1 MKLWNVFRVTLREQL
16 RSPWDLLLVLLLGP
30 GMVAL
35 YWSFFG
41 GGGSTNF
48 TLLVLNQDSGVCA
61 QTAPAQSCADQAIAA
76 MQAMKYTDGAAMLK
90 VKLVESRE
98 QATPPLQ
105 NREAAAL
112 VVFPSG
118 FTGAIQ
124 ANREGATAAGPA
136 RITLVGDLGNPYYT
150 LAAVLAT
157 TAVDAYA
164 REAVGARQPLEIA
177 EEPLSGA
184 PSVSEFEIYV
194 PGLIIAATTMMI
206 FSVAIAVTRQVETGT
221 LRRLQLSRMTGLD
234 FLGGISLFYLVVA
247 FISVALTFATAQALG
262 FQSRGALWV
271 AMLICTLTSFAV
283 IGVGLLVACFSRTV
297 ARAAVVVNFPLI
309 VLLFFS
315 GSVFPVPD
323 ATLFHLAGRSIGIF
337 DLLPH
342 THAVLALNKVL
353 SLGAGLG
360 DVAFELVAMLLLS
373 MIYFAAGVWFFR
385 KMHLSPQ

>member
-16 RSPWDLLLVLLLGP
+16 RSPWDLLLVLILGP

-48 TLLVLNQDSGVCA
+48 TVLVLDQDSGACA
-61 QTAPAQSCADQAIAA
+61 QSAPAQSCADQAIAA
-76 MQAMKYTDGAAMLK
+76 MQAMQYTDGSAMLK
-90 VKLVESRE
+90 MKLVESRE
-98 QATPPLQ
+98 QATPLLQ

-112 VVFPSG
+112 VIFPSG
-118 FTGAIQ
+118 FTAAIQ
-124 ANREGATAAGPA
+124 ATRQGAATDPA
-136 RITLVGDLGNPYYT
+136 RVTLVGDLGNPYYT

-164 REAVGARQPLEIA
+164 REAVGVPQPLAIT

-234 FLGGISLFYLVVA
+234 FLGGISLFYLVVS
-247 FISVALTFATAQALG
+247 FISVAMTFATAQALG

-271 AMLICTLTSFAV
+271 AILICTLTSFAV

-297 ARAAVVVNFPLI
+297 GRAAVVVNFPLI

-360 DVAFELVAMLLLS
+360 DVAFELVAMLVLS
-373 MIYFAAGVWFFR
+373 LIYFAAGVWFFR
-385 KMHLSPQ
+385 RMHLSPQ